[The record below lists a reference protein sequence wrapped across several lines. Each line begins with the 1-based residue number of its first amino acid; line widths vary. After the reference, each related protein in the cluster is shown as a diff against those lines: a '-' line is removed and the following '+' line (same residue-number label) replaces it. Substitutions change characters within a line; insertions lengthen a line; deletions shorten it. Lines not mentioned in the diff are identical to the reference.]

1 MRGHSAGNR
10 TSAKKNSSLAS
21 ITLKAGIE
29 ANAPFVI
36 CIPDRS
42 FTTAT
47 QVSQLSVSFHYGND
61 AIECEANSDPRQGYL
76 LIHAV
81 APSAVNNEVT
91 VGTVVVSFDVAQ
103 ASSFSGNLEATLY
116 PPLD

>member
-21 ITLKAGIE
+21 STLKAGIE

-36 CIPDRS
+36 CIPNNS
-42 FTTAT
+42 FTAAT
-47 QVSQLSVSFHYGND
+47 EVSQLVVSFHHPNG
-61 AIECEANSDPRQGYL
+61 AIPCEAEPDPHQGYL
-76 LIHAV
+76 LINAV

-91 VGTVVVSFDVAQ
+91 VGTVAVSFDVAQ
-103 ASSFSGNLEATLY
+103 APFSGNLEATLY
-116 PPLD
+116 PPL